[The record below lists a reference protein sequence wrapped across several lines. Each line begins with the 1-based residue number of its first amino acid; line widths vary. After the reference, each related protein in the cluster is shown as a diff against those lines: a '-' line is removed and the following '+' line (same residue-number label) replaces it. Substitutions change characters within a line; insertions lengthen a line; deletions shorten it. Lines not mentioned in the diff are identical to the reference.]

1 MPETTTSLAGRRLKW
16 TFDSGPTAG
25 ASFEHAF
32 HPDGTVEF
40 RKLEGGKPGAAKR
53 EKRYAAFEVAPDVQ
67 LVSYLAESGYTLT
80 VAMNLAAGRIYGFAS
95 NDKEW
100 YPVSGTV
107 ESIA

>member
-1 MPETTTSLAGRRLKW
+1 MSEVTTSLAGRRLKW

-32 HPDGTVEF
+32 HPDGTVEY
-40 RKLEGGKPGAAKR
+40 RKLDGDKPTTAMR
-53 EKRYAAFEVAPDVQ
+53 EKRYAAFQVAPDVQ
-67 LVSYLAESGYTLT
+67 VVSYLAASGYTLT
-80 VAMNLAAGRIYGFAS
+80 VAMNLATGRIYGFAS

-100 YPVSGTV
+100 YPVAGTV

>member
-1 MPETTTSLAGRRLKW
+1 MPETTISLAGRRLKW

-32 HPDGTVEF
+32 HPDGTVEYS
-40 RKLEGGKPGAAKR
+40 KLDNGKPGAAKR
-53 EKRYAAFEVAPDVQ
+53 EKRYAAFAVSPDVQ
-67 LVSYLAESGYTLT
+67 LVSYLAASGYTLT
-80 VAMNLAAGRIYGFAS
+80 VAMNLETGRIYGFAS

-100 YPVSGTV
+100 FPVSGTV